1 MIDTEHITI
10 AEARKLLD
18 AKEISSVELTR
29 AMLGMIEK
37 NNPNINA
44 FVEVFDDAEVAAAN
58 ADHVIADGNA
68 RPLTGIPIALK
79 DNILMNGK
87 QASSGSKILEGY
99 RAIYDAGVTEKLLE
113 QHAVVVGRTNMD
125 EFAMG
130 SSTESSAWG
139 ITKNPHDTRRVPG
152 GSSGGSAAAVAM
164 NGVLCALGSDTG
176 GSIRQPGAFCGVVGL
191 KPTYG
196 AVSRRGLM
204 AMASSLDQIGP
215 FAKTVA
221 DAELVYDAI
230 KGRDPKDSTSAP
242 DVFHERG
249 RAEGAKKT
257 LRIGIPTD
265 FLRGDGK
272 GDGMSDAVRENFNN
286 TIKLLEKEGH
296 ETREISLPHIG
307 SSLATYYIIMPA
319 EASTNLARFDGV
331 RFGLHKDGVDLL
343 SDYME
348 TRGAGFGAEVR
359 RRIML
364 GAYVLSSGYYDAFYN
379 KANDARQLITADFD
393 RAFEEVDVIATPT
406 TPTSAWKFGEKSA
419 SPLQMYLADIFTVP
433 ANIAGIP
440 AMSVPSGYEEVN
452 GARLPLGFQLMAPA
466 WHEHRLF
473 QMGSVVE
480 RVAGSGFARA

>member
-1 MIDTEHITI
+1 MINAEHITI
-10 AEARKLLD
+10 AEARTLLD
-18 AKEISSVELTR
+18 TKQISSVELTR
-29 AMLGMIEK
+29 AVLSAIEK
-37 NNPNINA
+37 NNPDINA
-44 FVEVFDDAEVAAAN
+44 FVEVFDDAEVSAIN
-58 ADHVIADGNA
+58 ADRVIANGQA
-68 RPLTGIPIALK
+68 RPLTGIPLALK

-87 QASSGSKILEGY
+87 QVSAGSKILEGY
-99 RAIYDAGVTEKLLE
+99 RAIYDAGVTEKLLAH
-113 QHAVVVGRTNMD
+113 HAVVVGRTNMD

-139 ITKNPHDTRRVPG
+139 VTKNPRDMSRVPG

-164 NGVLCALGSDTG
+164 GGALGALGSDTG

-196 AVSRRGLM
+196 AVSRRGLI

-215 FAKTVA
+215 FTKTVA
-221 DAELVYDAI
+221 DARILYDAI

-242 DVFHERG
+242 DVFHEKAGAG
-249 RAEGAKKT
+249 RDDAP
-257 LRIGIPTD
+257 LRVGIPTD
-265 FLRGDGK
+265 FLRGDGS
-272 GDGMSDAVRENFNN
+272 GEGMSDAVRRNFDD
-286 TIKLLEKEGH
+286 TVKFLKQSGCEIK
-296 ETREISLPHIG
+296 EISLPYVG
-307 SSLATYYIIMPA
+307 SSLAAYYIIMPA

-331 RFGLHKDGVDLL
+331 RFGLHKDGADLFG
-343 SDYME
+343 DYTA

-379 KANDARQLITADFD
+379 KANDARRLITADFL

-433 ANIAGIP
+433 ANIAGLP
-440 AMSVPSGYEEVN
+440 AITVPSGYEEAD
-452 GARLPLGFQLMAPA
+452 GARLPLGFQLTAPA
-466 WHEHRLF
+466 WREDILF
-473 QMGSVVE
+473 RAGSIVE
-480 RVAGSGFARA
+480 RRTRE